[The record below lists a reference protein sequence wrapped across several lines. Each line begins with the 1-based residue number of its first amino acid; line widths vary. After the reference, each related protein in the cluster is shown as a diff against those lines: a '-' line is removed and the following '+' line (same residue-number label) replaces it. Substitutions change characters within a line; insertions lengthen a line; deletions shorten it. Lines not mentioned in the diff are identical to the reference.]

1 MFMHNGF
8 IGGWNVLRREIE
20 ELIPDD
26 LYPSRLG
33 TTDSEAIFLAIMGR
47 GILDD
52 PIGATART
60 LTAVAQLANRAG
72 SAHALRFT
80 AALTNGRDLYA
91 FRCSVNDAANTLY
104 YRSNSN
110 GTAIVSEPVDEN
122 HSDWIEV
129 PRNRVLVARAGL
141 PIEILPFLD
150 EKRVA
155 AE

>member
-1 MFMHNGF
+1 
-8 IGGWNVLRREIE
+8 
-20 ELIPDD
+20 
-26 LYPSRLG
+26 
-33 TTDSEAIFLAIMGR
+33 
-47 GILDD
+47 
-52 PIGATART
+52 
-60 LTAVAQLANRAG
+60 
-72 SAHALRFT
+72 
-80 AALTNGRDLYA
+80 
-91 FRCSVNDAANTLY
+91 VNDAANTLY